1 MVTGGSRDGQ
11 SEGQGT
17 PREKPDWNTTP
28 YPPPAHPEG
37 AGSSGVPAAATGWR
51 AVARRHLGREARGR
65 GPGVTGVPGKA
76 GQDDQHD
83 RRVVLG
89 WRVAGAP
96 LGITE
101 KGARVP
107 AAPQDRGRQQP
118 GHTVSRSPS
127 CQFKAT
133 DVFTEG
139 RGGRADR
146 SSSLP
151 HTYQEVFSHRWPE
164 SEPQKVREDCAAT
177 EWDTRRPPPR
187 SCGPPPPAIRVQGR
201 LGRGTRALRDRQPS
215 RAGPAQRMEPAS
227 PREWHRP
234 RAETGTEHQPARLS

>member
-1 MVTGGSRDGQ
+1 M
-11 SEGQGT
+11 
-17 PREKPDWNTTP
+17 
-28 YPPPAHPEG
+28 
-37 AGSSGVPAAATGWR
+37 
-51 AVARRHLGREARGR
+51 
-65 GPGVTGVPGKA
+65 
-76 GQDDQHD
+76 
-83 RRVVLG
+83 
-89 WRVAGAP
+89 
-96 LGITE
+96 
-101 KGARVP
+101 P

-151 HTYQEVFSHRWPE
+151 HTYREVFSHRWPE

-187 SCGPPPPAIRVQGR
+187 SCGPPSTRRQGPR
-201 LGRGTRALRDRQPS
+201 RSGARHTRAEGQT
-215 RAGPAQRMEPAS
+215 AQQG
-227 PREWHRP
+227 RP
-234 RAETGTEHQPARLS
+234 RAEDGARVPPRVAQAKSGDRH